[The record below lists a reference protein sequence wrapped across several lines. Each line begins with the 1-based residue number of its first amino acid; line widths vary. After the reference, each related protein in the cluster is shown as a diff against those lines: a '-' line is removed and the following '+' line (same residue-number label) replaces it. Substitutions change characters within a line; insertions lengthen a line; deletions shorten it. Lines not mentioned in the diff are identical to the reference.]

1 MHPAHKYKLTVIT
14 LSHGL
19 KCDHLQS
26 YKAVLTVMLLLS
38 VELGFFLN
46 IYIYMY
52 THIHTYIH
60 IYIHTHLF
68 TSMLHYS

>member
-52 THIHTYIH
+52 THI
-60 IYIHTHLF
+60 
-68 TSMLHYS
+68 S